1 MWLTSLPPEY
11 PNASPSFLYGIR
23 YPLLHIQVSDNS
35 WFGFLFGDIW
45 NNWAED
51 FQMICHCGVCI
62 SWTKSPIALYR
73 WLRFSFFSSSF
84 ISILPFLHF
93 STSSCKHVLHSSLSI
108 FPAWLL
114 TLGVLNDPKLET
126 LMNWELV
133 KMYMICRICWRVS
146 SREEWRRLKTCNQ
159 HTQTVFDQI

>member
-23 YPLLHIQVSDNS
+23 YPLPHIQVSDNS
-35 WFGFLFGDIW
+35 WFGFLCGDIW

-62 SWTKSPIALYR
+62 SWTKSLIALYR
-73 WLRFSFFSSSF
+73 WLWFSFFSSSF

-93 STSSCKHVLHSSLSI
+93 FTSSCKHVCFTLFLIHFLSMI
-108 FPAWLL
+108 VDIRYVEWPKAGNPNELRACENVYDLQDLL
-114 TLGVLNDPKLET
+114 ES
-126 LMNWELV
+126 
-133 KMYMICRICWRVS
+133 IIQ
-146 SREEWRRLKTCNQ
+146 RRMTKTQ
-159 HTQTVFDQI
+159 DI